1 MVDIKSSM
9 IFSGNANKALAKSV
23 AKNLGITLG
32 KASVKTFSDG
42 EISVEIDE
50 NVRGQDIYIIQPL
63 CDPVNNN
70 LMELLIMVDA
80 LKRSSVDRISVV
92 LPYFGYSRQD
102 RRARSARVPITAK
115 VVANMLTSM
124 GVERLLTIDL
134 HADQIQGFFDIPVDN
149 IYATPLFL
157 ADIHKQNYK
166 DTIIVSPDVGG
177 VVRARAL
184 AKQLN
189 SDLAI
194 VDKRRPEANVS
205 EVMQIIGDVKGKCCI
220 IVDDICDTAGT
231 LCHAAD
237 ALKEQAASSVFA
249 YITHPIFSGKA
260 DQNIS
265 SSSID
270 GIIVTDTI
278 SLSKKIIDTGKIR
291 QITVAQMLAETLRR
305 IDNKESVSSLF
316 IE

>member
-1 MVDIKSSM
+1 MV
-9 IFSGNANKALAKSV
+9 FSGNANKPLAKLV
-23 AKNLGITLG
+23 AKNLGTTLG

-42 EISVEIDE
+42 EISVEIEE
-50 NVRGQDIYIIQPL
+50 NVRGQDVYIIQPL

-70 LMELLIMVDA
+70 LMELLIMADA
-80 LKRSSVDRISVV
+80 LKRSSVERISVV

-157 ADIHKQNYK
+157 ADIHKQNY
-166 DTIIVSPDVGG
+166 DDVIVVSPDVGG

-189 SDLAI
+189 TDLAI

-205 EVMQIIGDVKGKCCI
+205 EVMQIIGDINGKCCV

-237 ALKEQAASSVFA
+237 ALKNEGASAVYA

-260 DQNIS
+260 DQNITDS
-265 SSSID
+265 TID

-278 SLSKKIIDTGKIR
+278 KLSKKIIDTGKIR
-291 QITVAQMLAETLRR
+291 QITVSEMLAETLRR

-316 IE
+316 VE